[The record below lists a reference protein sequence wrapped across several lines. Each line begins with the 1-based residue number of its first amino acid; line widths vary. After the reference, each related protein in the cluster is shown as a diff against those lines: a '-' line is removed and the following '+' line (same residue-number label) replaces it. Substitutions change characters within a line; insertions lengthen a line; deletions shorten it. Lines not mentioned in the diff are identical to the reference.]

1 PWISICPF
9 ALIKTASAVRTE
21 TSAAVKPPPTETCS
35 VAGGNALAT
44 SWDSTAASML
54 ISGISTISI
63 SIRTGPFPVTLPASM
78 GADRTSGPT
87 TSAMPV
93 VTTLMPE
100 LGGQRAFKRKGVGN
114 DRPRLS
120 LCRPAGRNFPQVSDP
135 RRLRVVG
142 GRKVDDNEIAL

>member
-1 PWISICPF
+1 MLGNRW
-9 ALIKTASAVRTE
+9 KRTRDQLGQHRCID
-21 TSAAVKPPPTETCS
+21 AHF
-35 VAGGNALAT
+35 GYQY
-44 SWDSTAASML
+44 DFY
-54 ISGISTISI
+54 

-78 GADRTSGPT
+78 GADRKSDPT